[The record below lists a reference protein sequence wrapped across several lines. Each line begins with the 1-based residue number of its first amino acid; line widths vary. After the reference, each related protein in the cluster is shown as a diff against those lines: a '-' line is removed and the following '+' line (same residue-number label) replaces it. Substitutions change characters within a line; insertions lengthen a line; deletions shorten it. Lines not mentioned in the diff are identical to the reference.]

1 MVSAHTSH
9 RPGSKKKT
17 FVTWK
22 PPWMTSHAVVPKTS
36 TKKSFLGD
44 FWWFFDIIH
53 TSTGV
58 SAGVSPRKNSN
69 SSLRSDTLKW
79 ISNMEKVHPSSRHHK
94 VRHSV
99 GTPLFLWS
107 YTFQKQSLH
116 KRTRHTTQVK
126 RVVGMYEP
134 SCIFYIMTR
143 HSHTWF
149 LIFFLP
155 GYIHTILV
163 FFKIVPSR
171 VIVWIVDQNYLQNAD
186 NADSVHTPGYEPL
199 SLSPEGRH

>member
-1 MVSAHTSH
+1 
-9 RPGSKKKT
+9 
-17 FVTWK
+17 
-22 PPWMTSHAVVPKTS
+22 MTSHAVVPKTS
-36 TKKSFLGD
+36 TKKCFLVIFDD

-116 KRTRHTTQVK
+116 KRTRHTTQAK

-134 SCIFYIMTR
+134 SCIFYIPRCPMVRVWPLDPRVWPYLTPMYHYESLLYR
-143 HSHTWF
+143 WCLH
-149 LIFFLP
+149 P
-155 GYIHTILV
+155 GSWPPHPV
-163 FFKIVPSR
+163 E
-171 VIVWIVDQNYLQNAD
+171 D
-186 NADSVHTPGYEPL
+186 NFRL
-199 SLSPEGRH
+199 

>member
-36 TKKSFLGD
+36 TSTKKSFLVIFDD
-44 FWWFFDIIH
+44 F
-53 TSTGV
+53 STL
-58 SAGVSPRKNSN
+58 SIPRLVCPHGKNSN

-116 KRTRHTTQVK
+116 KRTRHTTQAK

-149 LIFFLP
+149 LIFS
-155 GYIHTILV
+155 
-163 FFKIVPSR
+163 SR
-171 VIVWIVDQNYLQNAD
+171 VHPYNNTRIFHNSSQSSDNVDSWSKLP
-186 NADSVHTPGYEPL
+186 SKCG
-199 SLSPEGRH
+199 

>member
-36 TKKSFLGD
+36 TKKSFLVIFDD
-44 FWWFFDIIH
+44 F
-53 TSTGV
+53 STL
-58 SAGVSPRKNSN
+58 SIPRLVCPHGKNSN

-155 GYIHTILV
+155 GYIHTTILV
-163 FFKIVPSR
+163 FFTIVPSR
-171 VIVWIVDQNYLQNAD
+171 VIMWIVDQNYLQNAD
-186 NADSVHTPGYEPL
+186 NTDSVHTPGYEPL
-199 SLSPEGRH
+199 SLSPEGQR